1 MCVFVR
7 TCYHSRIDLEG
18 VVMTR
23 RLLALIILVFVSCVI
38 VPSSAYA
45 KAGDAL
51 VEIEIGST
59 SRPTA
64 EAGPGW
70 KYDPDEGDWGTVY
83 LEEGYAFS
91 FSSGVF
97 YLGDIKNNGGTIL
110 EGVFGGTVTNTGGIV
125 KGGGF
130 STGSIV
136 LNDGSI
142 EGGSFQSEVYNGTQG
157 VIFGGVFKGGLNNE
171 GVVRDGS
178 FEGWVENE
186 GTIHGG
192 EFHSDG
198 YDGEV
203 ARVVNRGTFA
213 GGAVYAYLLNES
225 GGLVEGGSF
234 LCLVA
239 NHGTINNGLFEYGL
253 TNEGKGAVVNDGTFK
268 GKISNYSGSVINGG
282 VFASDVYNY
291 GLSPDLPDG
300 TILNGTFKQTVYNI
314 GGGSIEGGIFENL
327 VHNDQDSS
335 VKGGRFFRAIRNK
348 GGDVSACEYLVT
360 LKLANMLHTLEETAD
375 GRHYVKYAPSGENG
389 IEFSLQANKGYVLPS
404 SISVSC
410 EVPGGEI
417 APVED
422 FMYNAKTGKV
432 RIGKNSVS
440 GPLTITAEADKSIDI
455 ADASVDPIEDQTFTG
470 GPLMPKPTV
479 IYDNDLLKE
488 GVDYTLA
495 FEANVNIGEASIVI
509 VGKGDYG
516 GTKIVAFKIVGALPP
531 GLSRLEGTIALDTM
545 TAIVQRG
552 FENESCSR
560 VVVATMGGYWDALTA
575 ASLAGLESCPILL
588 TDKDELSSQ
597 TLSEIKRLGASKVYI
612 VGGEAAVSDDVE
624 KSILSI
630 HNVKTVRRLAG
641 DVAVDTALEIYKEG
655 NGSWGKTAVVATSET
670 FQDALSISPY
680 AYAKKAPIF
689 LANASTHALDSH
701 VLTTIQQ
708 GGFSRVIIV
717 GGTAALSPE
726 IEKQLKGIACK
737 RLAGA
742 TAYETS
748 GAIASWCLTQGMTA
762 SSVGI
767 ATGESYY
774 DALAG
779 ASLCGRNNAALVL
792 ISDSYRSSLN
802 SFVKPNRGLINEVY
816 VFGGPAAVSE
826 STFDAIALS
835 LR

>member
-1 MCVFVR
+1 MKTRLFALVMSIFASCVFVPN
-7 TCYHSRIDLEG
+7 L
-18 VVMTR
+18 
-23 RLLALIILVFVSCVI
+23 
-38 VPSSAYA
+38 AYA
-45 KAGDAL
+45 ETDDVH

-64 EAGPGW
+64 TAGPGW
-70 KYDPDEGDWGTVY
+70 EYDAEEGDWGTVY
-83 LEEGYAFS
+83 LEEGYAFT
-91 FSSGVF
+91 FTDGVF
-97 YLGDIKNNGGTIL
+97 YLGDVKNNGGTIV
-110 EGVFGGTVTNTGGIV
+110 EGVFGGTITNVDGIIE
-125 KGGGF
+125 GGGF
-130 STGSIV
+130 TSTV
-136 LNDGSI
+136 LNSGSI
-142 EGGSFQSEVYNGTQG
+142 EGGRFQNDVHNGTQG
-157 VIFGGVFKGGLNNE
+157 VIYAGVFKDGLNNE

-192 EFHSDG
+192 EFYGDG

-203 ARVVNRGTFA
+203 ARVVNRGIFA
-213 GGAVYAYLLNES
+213 GGTVRTYLLNES
-225 GGLVEGGSF
+225 GGLVEGGAF
-234 LCLVA
+234 LCPTA
-239 NHGTINNGLFEYGL
+239 NHGTVNNGLFEYGF
-253 TNEGKGAVVNDGTFK
+253 TSEGKGAVVNDGTFR
-268 GKISNYSGSVINGG
+268 GKISNYPGSVISGG

-300 TILNGTFKQTVYNI
+300 TILNGTFRQTVYNI
-314 GGGSIEGGIFENL
+314 GGGSIEGGVFENL
-327 VHNDQDSS
+327 VHNDPYSS
-335 VKGGRFFRAIRNK
+335 VKGGRFFLAISNN

-360 LKLANMLHTLEETAD
+360 LKLANISHTLEEAAD
-375 GRHYVKYAPSGENG
+375 GRHYAKYAPSEESG
-389 IEFSLQANKGYVLPS
+389 IEFSLRANKEYALPS

-410 EVPGGEI
+410 KMPGGEI
-417 APVED
+417 TPVEN
-422 FMYNAKTGKV
+422 FMYNAKTGQV
-432 RIGKNSVS
+432 RISKNSVF
-440 GPLTITAEADKSIDI
+440 GPLVIAAEADKSIDI
-455 ADASVDPIEDQTFTG
+455 AGASVDPIEDQTFTG
-470 GPLMPKPTV
+470 RPLTPKPAV
-479 IYDNDLLKE
+479 IYDDNLLRE

-495 FEANVNIGEASIVI
+495 FEANVNVGEANVI
-509 VGKGDYG
+509 IIGKGDYS
-516 GTKIVAFKIVGALPP
+516 GTKIVAFKIVGELPP
-531 GLSRLEGTIALDTM
+531 ELSRLSGTIALDTM
-545 TAIVQRG
+545 SAIVQRG
-552 FENESCSR
+552 FENGSCSI
-560 VVVATMGGYWDALTA
+560 VIVATMGGYWDALTA
-575 ASLAGLESCPILL
+575 SALAGLESCPILL
-588 TDKDELSSQ
+588 TDKDELSLQ

-612 VGGEAAVSDDVE
+612 MGGKAAVSNDVE
-624 KSILSI
+624 KSISRI

-689 LANASTHALDSH
+689 LANASTRALDSH
-701 VLTTIQQ
+701 VLTTIKQ

-779 ASLCGRNNAALVL
+779 ASLCGRNSAALVL
-792 ISDSYRSSLN
+792 VSDSYRSSID
-802 SFVKPNRGLINEVY
+802 SFIKPNKGLINEVY

-826 STFDAIALS
+826 NTYDAIALS